1 MLIIGNTLQNQKK
14 TKIILESAIFSPLMN
29 TPHLKF
35 QMSAQ
40 HVAAGFVFYVLVL
53 ILKNLV
59 YIVYPFGAGNLHF

>member
-1 MLIIGNTLQNQKK
+1 
-14 TKIILESAIFSPLMN
+14 MN

-40 HVAAGFVFYVLVL
+40 HVADGFVFYVLVL

-59 YIVYPFGAGNLHF
+59 YIVYPFGAEPQTSMFKKLIEYVYTFKQHA